1 VSNFNKFRSGSSAR
15 TKLFW
20 EGLGNRV
27 QKGVGGFV
35 NELIGGGICGL
46 FKES

>member
-1 VSNFNKFRSGSSAR
+1 VSNFNKFRSRSGAGA
-15 TKLFW
+15 KPFW
-20 EGLGNRV
+20 EGPGNRV

-35 NELIGGGICGL
+35 NGLIGGGICGL